1 MIKEIKM
8 PSAGQTTDEVVVCR
22 WLVKKGDK
30 VERGDVLLEVETDK
44 ATLSIESFAK
54 GIVID
59 TLAAEG
65 DTIDAGVV
73 LALVGD
79 ESDLASHNAAGK
91 ASGVSAEA
99 PAEAPAAPVA
109 ASGAAA
115 APTESAADDFVPI
128 LKDVMKAARQRSAE
142 IRSAET
148 KIADAKCAE
157 APRAMPNAKRLAAE
171 LGVDLADVRAANGGL
186 VKRSDVLAR
195 SEEAKA
201 SAAAAAALASAPGEG
216 EYDLFPMTA
225 MRKKIG
231 ARMLKSVQSIPAFQL
246 SLSIDMTEAMKFRED
261 IQARLGVKISY
272 NDLFAK
278 ALAVTAGEFPFLNA
292 RYENDEIRIYR
303 HTNIGL
309 AVALPA
315 GLVVPVIKYVESMGM
330 AEIAAASKANIE
342 KARAGTLE
350 PADMGCGSTTISNLG
365 MQGIEHF
372 TAIVNPPECSIFA
385 LGGIIERPRW
395 IDGGWKP
402 VPVMEV
408 TASYDHRVIDGQ
420 YGAQILAYLKNML
433 ERPALMLH

>member
-1 MIKEIKM
+1 MIKEIRM

-22 WLVKKGDK
+22 WLAKKGDK

-65 DTIDAGVV
+65 DTVDAGFV

-79 ESDLASHNAAGK
+79 ESDLASYEAAGK
-91 ASGVSAEA
+91 ASETSAVASAEA
-99 PAEAPAAPVA
+99 P
-109 ASGAAA
+109 
-115 APTESAADDFVPI
+115 ADDFVPI

-142 IRSAET
+142 IRSAEIKT
-148 KIADAKCAE
+148 AG

-171 LGVDLADVRAANGGL
+171 LGVDLAEVRAANGGL

-195 SEEAKA
+195 SEEAKSS
-201 SAAAAAALASAPGEG
+201 SAAAVAAAALASAPGEG
-216 EYDLFPMTA
+216 EYDIFPMTT
-225 MRKKIG
+225 MRRKIG
-231 ARMLKSVQSIPAFQL
+231 ARMLKSVQSVPAFQL
-246 SLSIDMTEAMKFRED
+246 SLSIDMTEAMKFREE
-261 IQARLGVKISY
+261 IQSRLGVKISY

-278 ALAVTAGEFPFLNA
+278 ALAVTAREFSFLNA
-292 RYENDEIRIYR
+292 RYENDEIRVYR

-315 GLVVPVIKYVESMGM
+315 GLIVPVIKHVDSMGM

-395 IDGGWKP
+395 IDGAWKP

-408 TASYDHRVIDGQ
+408 TASCDHRVIDGQ
-420 YGAQILAYLKNML
+420 YGAQMLAYLKNML